1 MRQLSLLFIASSLCI
16 VSSAWAGP
24 ITYDVTVNASSI
36 SGTAGSLDFNF
47 NPGPLVTQA
56 ASLQILGLSSIG
68 TLAGSP
74 SLTGDVG
81 GALPGILTFDNGT
94 AFNDYFEGFKFGTFL
109 TFNVSLY
116 GPALS

>member
-1 MRQLSLLFIASSLCI
+1 MRARVVLVGTLLACLAGLASR
-16 VSSAWAGP
+16 AA
-24 ITYDVTVNASSI
+24 ITYEVTVNTSSI

-94 AFNDYFEGFKFGTFL
+94 AFNDYF
-109 TFNVSLY
+109 
-116 GPALS
+116 